1 MTAEIDNHGPT
12 AHIQAMPTSAKS
24 KKPAPKAATKAD
36 KPKAAKSDAKPEH
49 DAAVP
54 ANPAARPLKKG
65 DHLFLVDG
73 SGYIFR
79 AYHALPPLTRKSDG
93 LQVNAVLG
101 FCNML
106 WKLLAEMKDDQ
117 PTHLAVVFDKSE
129 KTFRSDFYPEYKAHR
144 PEAPEDLRPQFP
156 LIREA
161 VHAFEIPCLEQAGFE
176 ADDLIA
182 TYARLATEAK
192 ATTTIVSSDKDLM
205 QLVGNGVTMYDTM
218 KDKRIGA
225 AEVVEKFGVG
235 PDKVIEVQALIGDS
249 SDNVP
254 GVPGIGVK
262 TAAQLIGEYGDLETL
277 LKRASEIKQDKRRQT
292 LIDNAEIA
300 RISKRLVTLD
310 QNVPLDVSVDQLAVH
325 EPDYKHLIAFLKAME
340 FSTITRRV
348 AEKSGIDASK
358 VEADS
363 KLTSDGATA
372 SSPPAGTGQLDFGA
386 SAPAKKEPSTPPT
399 SARAEPGALTP
410 ISLAEA
416 RAERARNAKIDRSKY
431 ECVRTLPRLKEWIA
445 RAYDLGVVAVDTETT
460 SLDPMTAELCGF
472 SLAVAPNEACY
483 VPLGHKDGG
492 AAGGGDLFA
501 PEAKLCAD
509 QIPEADAL
517 KVLKPLLEDKGVL
530 KVAQNMKYDWLVF
543 AQHGKQVGSI
553 EIDGY
558 DDTMLISYV
567 LDAGKGGHGMDDLA
581 KRWLNHDTI
590 HFKDVAG
597 SGKTQVTFDHVA
609 IDKATE
615 YAAEDADV
623 TLRLWSALKPR
634 MAAEQVA
641 TVYQT
646 LERSMPDVLARMEQ
660 RGISIDRQVLSRLSG
675 EFAQK
680 QGALEEEI
688 KELAGEPLNPGSP
701 KQIGDIL
708 FGKLALPGGTKTKTG
723 QWSTGAREL
732 EELAEQH
739 ELPRKILDWRQVS
752 KLRSTYTEALPNHVN
767 PTTHRVHTSYALA
780 ATSTGRLSSSE
791 PNLQNIPVRTEEG
804 RKIRKAFVAAPGM
817 KLVSADYSQIEL
829 RLLAEVAE
837 VPTLRQAFKDGID
850 IHAMTASEMFGVPVK
865 DMPSEVRRRAKA
877 INFGIIY
884 GISAFGL
891 ANQLGIERNEAGDYI
906 KKYFER
912 FPGIRDYMDE
922 TREFCRTHGYV
933 LTLFGRKCHYPDIK
947 ASNGSIRAFNERA
960 AINARLQGSAADIIR
975 RAMIRMDGEL
985 AKAKLKAMMLLQV
998 HDELIFEVP
1007 EGEVAKTIPVVQRV
1021 MVEAPHPAVS
1031 LHVPLQVDA
1040 RAADNWDEA
1049 H

>member
-1 MTAEIDNHGPT
+1 
-12 AHIQAMPTSAKS
+12 MPASTKPKS
-24 KKPAPKAATKAD
+24 KT
-36 KPKAAKSDAKPEH
+36 
-49 DAAVP
+49 AVP

-106 WKLLAEMKDDQ
+106 WKLLAEMKDDK

-129 KTFRSDFYPEYKAHR
+129 KTFRSEFYPEYKAHR
-144 PEAPEDLRPQFP
+144 PDAPEDLIPQFP

-182 TYARLATEAK
+182 TYARLASEAK

-218 KDKRIGA
+218 KDRRIGR
-225 AEVVEKFGVG
+225 AEVIEKFGVG
-235 PDKVIEVQALIGDS
+235 PEKVIEVQALIGDS

-277 LKRASEIKQDKRRQT
+277 LKRAKEIKQDKRRQS

-310 QNVPLDVSVDQLAVH
+310 QNVPLDVPVAELAVH
-325 EPDYKHLIAFLKAME
+325 EPDYKNLIAFLKAME
-340 FSTITRRV
+340 FNTITRRV
-348 AEKSGIDASK
+348 AEKAEIDASQ
-358 VEADS
+358 VEADA
-363 KLTSDGATA
+363 KLVSGAP
-372 SSPPAGTGQLDFGA
+372 SPTRSAPAGKTGDLFAPPPGA
-386 SAPAKKEPSTPPT
+386 SAKPSKGETN
-399 SARAEPGALTP
+399 GALTP
-410 ISLAEA
+410 ISLAAA
-416 RAERARNAKIDRSKY
+416 RAEAARKQKIDRGKY
-431 ECVRTLPRLKEWIA
+431 ECVRTLARLKEWIA
-445 RAYDLGVVAVDTETT
+445 RAHEVGVVAVDTETT
-460 SLDPMTAELCGF
+460 SLDAMQAGLCGF

-483 VPLGHKDGG
+483 VPLAHKKDGG
-492 AAGGGDLFA
+492 GDGLFDAGLA
-501 PEAKLCAD
+501 AD
-509 QIPEADAL
+509 QIKEQDAL
-517 KVLKPLLEDKGVL
+517 KVLKPLLEDKSIL
-530 KVAQNMKYDWLVF
+530 KIGQNLKYDWLVF
-543 AQHGKQVGSI
+543 AQRGI
-553 EIDGY
+553 EIAGY

-581 KRWLNHDTI
+581 EKWLDHKTI
-590 HFKDVAG
+590 HFADVAG
-597 SGKTQVTFDHVA
+597 TGKSQVSFDCVA

-634 MAAEQVA
+634 LPAERVA
-641 TVYQT
+641 TVYET
-646 LERSMPDVLARMEQ
+646 LERAMPAVLARMER

-688 KELAGEPLNPGSP
+688 KTLAGEPLNPGSP
-701 KQIGDIL
+701 KQLGDIL
-708 FGKLALPGGTKTKTG
+708 FGKMNLPGGTKTKTG

-732 EELAEQH
+732 EDLAEQGH
-739 ELPRKILDWRQVS
+739 ALPRKILDWRQVS
-752 KLRSTYTEALPNHVN
+752 KLRSTYTEALPTYVN

-804 RKIRKAFVAAPGM
+804 RKIRRAFVAAPGM

-829 RLLAEVAE
+829 RLLSEVAE
-837 VPTLRQAFKDGID
+837 VPALRKAFQDGVD

-891 ANQLGIERNEAGDYI
+891 AAQLGIDQKEAGAYI

-922 TREFCRTHGYV
+922 TREFCRANGYV

-947 ASNGSIRAFNERA
+947 ASNPSIRSFNERA

-975 RAMIRMDGEL
+975 RAMMRMEGEL
-985 AKAKLKAMMLLQV
+985 AKAKLSAQMLLQV

-1007 EGEVAKTIPVVQRV
+1007 DGEVTKTMLVVKKV
-1021 MVEAPHPAVS
+1021 MEDAPHPALS